1 MSSALSLPV
10 PCGLRSEVR
19 SDPVTA
25 PMRTLTAPVA
35 ALVIVSVL
43 VGGCTGSQD
52 IPARGQGDVRET
64 IRLSQA
70 ERETFRRG
78 MRQYLASVQ
87 GIVEA
92 LAHSNRAQIS
102 ESAQKAGMDMLR
114 GVSVSV
120 AVHLPPEFLMLSM
133 DTHQKFDALS
143 RSAEAGDSKAETTA
157 HLGAILAN
165 CTACHAKYRLSPN

>member
-1 MSSALSLPV
+1 
-10 PCGLRSEVR
+10 LRSEVW
-19 SDPVTA
+19 SNAVTA
-25 PMRTLTAPVA
+25 PRRTLTAPFA
-35 ALVIVSVL
+35 ALVIFSVL

-52 IPARGQGDVRET
+52 VPAGGRDNVRET
-64 IRLSQA
+64 IHLSQA
-70 ERETFRRG
+70 ERESLRRG

-92 LAHSNRAQIS
+92 HTHSNRVQIS

-120 AVHLPPEFLMLSM
+120 AVHLPPGFLMLSM

-143 RSAEAGDSKAETTA
+143 RSAEAGASKAETMA
-157 HLGAILAN
+157 HLSAILAN